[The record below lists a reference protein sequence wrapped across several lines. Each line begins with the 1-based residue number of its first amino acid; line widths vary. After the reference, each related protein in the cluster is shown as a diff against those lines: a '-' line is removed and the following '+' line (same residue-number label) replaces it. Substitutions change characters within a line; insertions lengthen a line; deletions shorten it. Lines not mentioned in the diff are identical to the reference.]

1 MKSVALKAYPRSQV
15 QRAEVTKL
23 RRVGRVPAT
32 IYGRLAKP
40 QNLEVNSKE
49 FADLMHHSASEN
61 LLVDLSVENDARS
74 KRLAL
79 VQEIQHHPLDG
90 KVLHVDFHEVAENE
104 KVTVHVPVE
113 TTGEAAGVK
122 TGGGV
127 LEHVLFKLKVRCLPK
142 NLPEQIVIDVTALEI
157 GKAIHLGDIK
167 APEGVEIL
175 GDKHITVVAVA
186 APRAEEE
193 VVAPEAAKAA
203 GDVEMTK
210 EKKEEGEEGAAPA
223 KAGEKEKAPAKGD
236 AKAAAAGDKKAE
248 AKPEAKAEGRRNNFS
263 GASRFPRA
271 WSNCISS
278 WAWEIRA
285 RNTRR
290 RATTPVFCW
299 SKNWRRSGNAIGR
312 TKRNFDARIAKAEC
326 NGRNSSA
333 VRAADVHEFERR
345 DGRSAERFLSVAAE
359 ADFGRGGRRGFAVWR
374 NPVARKRQQRR
385 ASRFGI
391 HRAAFGVARVC
402 EIADWDRA
410 QRRFA
415 RNYKLRSRKI

>member
-1 MKSVALKAYPRSQV
+1 MKSVALKAYPRAQV

-23 RRVGRVPAT
+23 RRAGRVPAT

-49 FADLMHHSASEN
+49 FADLLHHSASEN

-90 KVLHVDFHEVAENE
+90 KVLHVDFHEVAEDE
-104 KVTVHVPVE
+104 KVTVQVPVE

-122 TGGGV
+122 VGGGV

-157 GKAIHLGDIK
+157 GKAVHLGDIK
-167 APEGVEIL
+167 PPEGVEIL

-193 VVAPEAAKAA
+193 VAATAAAPAA

-210 EKKEEGEEGAAPA
+210 EKKEEGAEGAAPA
-223 KAGEKEKAPAKGD
+223 KAGDKAPAKGD

-248 AKPEAKAEGRRNNFS
+248 AKPDAKAE
-263 GASRFPRA
+263 
-271 WSNCISS
+271 
-278 WAWEIRA
+278 
-285 RNTRR
+285 
-290 RATTPVFCW
+290 
-299 SKNWRRSGNAIGR
+299 K
-312 TKRNFDARIAKAEC
+312 KK
-326 NGRNSSA
+326 
-333 VRAADVHEFERR
+333 
-345 DGRSAERFLSVAAE
+345 
-359 ADFGRGGRRGFAVWR
+359 
-374 NPVARKRQQRR
+374 
-385 ASRFGI
+385 
-391 HRAAFGVARVC
+391 
-402 EIADWDRA
+402 
-410 QRRFA
+410 
-415 RNYKLRSRKI
+415 